1 MNAVIDPNSFRST
14 AAASLDADKARGNMD
29 EILKR
34 LGILET
40 TLTDVRLQLAS
51 VLALLPTFATKADL
65 TNVEKKADAIAAVL
79 PHLATKAELE
89 GVRTDVQTVRTDLQT
104 QVSVLIKWIVGTGL
118 GAAGV
123 AAAVATVISRLMG

>member
-1 MNAVIDPNSFRST
+1 MNAVIDPNSFCST

-65 TNVEKKADAIAAVL
+65 ANVEKKADAIAAVL
-79 PHLATKAELE
+79 AHLATKAELE